1 LASNPRL
8 LAIAAMIGIIEACC
22 CSRGGPVTLRD
33 RVCIAKDSDKLAA
46 ILRQRLDAAAKVAI
60 STRGHFALAI
70 PGGSVLDLLKGW
82 TPEWSSKAV
91 VAYVNH
97 KCVPSDDPKNSTH
110 AKAVRSFLSGWPGV
124 TIVEPAPSNL
134 LVDSAAEAYADKLAA
149 VPEAMLPCA
158 GGLPCFDVM
167 LLGMGDDGHIG
178 SLHPYREE
186 ILTSGPW
193 VLPVAKGSPA
203 SITMSLPVMTAAR
216 DVIVAAFGV
225 SEKAP
230 DGKAEAAFRAI
241 EGPDET
247 PETLPASALRGS
259 ATWLLDEVAAEKL
272 SPLYRSPSW
281 PDDIAAKLSSAGY
294 RRSRSEM

>member
-1 LASNPRL
+1 MPFCTMCDVPVFSRSKHCRACSKCVDVFDHHCMWLNNCVGGQNYRAFFVTVS
-8 LAIAAMIGIIEACC
+8 AVAAMIGIIEACC

-203 SITMSLPVMTAAR
+203 SITMSLPVMTAAPGR
-216 DVIVAAFGV
+216 H
-225 SEKAP
+225 
-230 DGKAEAAFRAI
+230 
-241 EGPDET
+241 
-247 PETLPASALRGS
+247 
-259 ATWLLDEVAAEKL
+259 
-272 SPLYRSPSW
+272 
-281 PDDIAAKLSSAGY
+281 
-294 RRSRSEM
+294 RRSLWGV